1 MIKDRTMT
9 NKYWGIGA
17 IAMSLAFT
25 TPIVVKAQ
33 ENSDFVTVPAYSQT
47 FKENIQLAVG
57 EHPRISAALAVREE
71 QKYREDEARSA
82 LFPTVGIDVS
92 GRHRIFDNFEN
103 RFDNINQRSL
113 RDTAANV
120 ALVGRQLLYDGGSTF
135 ARISSARFAF
145 TAAHEEY
152 SLEASAVALAAVEA
166 HYQVLFQRMRKEFH
180 QENVMRHRE
189 ILEMVNQRF
198 ESGRGANQDV
208 TLMESRL
215 ALAETQASRV
225 DMDLEA
231 AVSHYEEVY
240 NFSPENLSRPEFAL
254 NIPATENEALE
265 MGFLNSPLLS
275 MASARTKS
283 SQEDVNAMKKERLP
297 YVSLELA
304 ATKYNVENWTPD
316 YDVTG
321 RLILNYDLYTGG
333 ANTARI
339 ARSQK
344 NYERSRHAE
353 DQVGREVNRGI
364 KVAFQNMQSQERQV
378 VSLEKAKDA
387 SGINRDQTREQ
398 FEVTGGSLFSLLEA
412 EKEHQNA
419 REQHLNGLIDHDLS
433 KYRLLDS
440 MGTLLPALNIILQ
453 RGEE

>member
-1 MIKDRTMT
+1 M
-9 NKYWGIGA
+9 
-17 IAMSLAFT
+17 
-25 TPIVVKAQ
+25 
-33 ENSDFVTVPAYSQT
+33 
-47 FKENIQLAVG
+47 
-57 EHPRISAALAVREE
+57 
-71 QKYREDEARSA
+71 
-82 LFPTVGIDVS
+82 
-92 GRHRIFDNFEN
+92 
-103 RFDNINQRSL
+103 
-113 RDTAANV
+113 

-240 NFSPENLSRPEFAL
+240 NFSPANLNRPEFAL

>member
-1 MIKDRTMT
+1 MT
-9 NKYWGIGA
+9 KINWGIGVLA
-17 IAMSLAFT
+17 LSMALSAPIA
-25 TPIVVKAQ
+25 VKAQ
-33 ENSDFVTVPAYSQT
+33 ESSNFVGVPAYSQT
-47 FKENIQLAVG
+47 FKENIQLAVS
-57 EHPRISAALAVREE
+57 EHPRTSAALAVRDE
-71 QKYREDEARSA
+71 QKFREDEARSA
-82 LFPTVGIDVS
+82 LYPTIGLDVS
-92 GRHRIFDNFEN
+92 GRHRIFDNFED
-103 RFDNINQRSL
+103 RFDNITQRSL

-135 ARISSARFAF
+135 SRISSARHAF

-166 HYQVLFQRMRKEFH
+166 HYQVLFQRMRKDFH
-180 QENVMRHRE
+180 QQNVARHRE
-189 ILEMVNQRF
+189 ILDMVNQRF

-215 ALAETQASRV
+215 ALAETQASRA
-225 DMDLEA
+225 DMDLEEA
-231 AVSHYEEVY
+231 TSHYEEVY
-240 NFSPENLSRPEFAL
+240 NFSPANLDRPEFAL
-254 NIPATENEALE
+254 NLPATENEALE
-265 MGFLNSPLLS
+265 MGFMNSPLLT
-275 MASARTKS
+275 MASSRTMASK
-283 SQEDVNAMKKERLP
+283 EDVNAVKKERLP

-304 ATKYNVENWTPD
+304 ATKYDVERWTPD
-316 YDVTG
+316 YDVSG

-353 DQVGREVNRGI
+353 DQIGREVNRGI
-364 KVAFQNMQSQERQV
+364 KVSFQSMQSQQRQV
-378 VSLEKAKDA
+378 VSLEKAMQA

-412 EKEHQNA
+412 EKEHHNA
-419 REQHLNGLIDHDLS
+419 REQHLSGMIEHDLS

-453 RGEE
+453 RGE